1 MGEGEE
7 GDEMSSSEA
16 APRGQESKQDLRA
29 ELSQVE
35 AERAELLQ
43 QARDLRSQLA
53 DAGPM
58 DAAERGL
65 IITQAEEL
73 EALAAELE
81 RRRDALLEKLGGSS

>member
-1 MGEGEE
+1 
-7 GDEMSSSEA
+7 
-16 APRGQESKQDLRA
+16 
-29 ELSQVE
+29 
-35 AERAELLQ
+35 
-43 QARDLRSQLA
+43 
-53 DAGPM
+53 M

>member
-1 MGEGEE
+1 LGEGEE

-16 APRGQESKQDLRA
+16 APHGQESEQDLRA

-43 QARDLRSQLA
+43 QARDLRSELA

-65 IITQAEEL
+65 IISQAEEL

-81 RRRDALLEKLGGSS
+81 RRRDALLERLGGSS

>member
-1 MGEGEE
+1 
-7 GDEMSSSEA
+7 
-16 APRGQESKQDLRA
+16 
-29 ELSQVE
+29 
-35 AERAELLQ
+35 
-43 QARDLRSQLA
+43 LA
-53 DAGPM
+53 DAGPV

>member
-1 MGEGEE
+1 MGKE
-7 GDEMSSSEA
+7 GDEMTSSEA
-16 APRGQESKQDLRA
+16 APNGQESEQDLRA
-29 ELSQVE
+29 ELNRVG

-43 QARDLRSQLA
+43 QARDLRSQLP

-65 IITQAEEL
+65 VITQAEEL

-81 RRRDALLEKLGGSS
+81 RRRDALLEKLGESS